1 MTTGRV
7 IPGAILIILGA
18 LFLAANFG
26 YLDWSFVASL
36 WQLWPLLVIIV
47 GVQFFFGSRH
57 QWLAAVLV
65 LVVLVGGAAL
75 VILDGDRW
83 FDSADLKTTTIEG
96 PALAGVRGAE
106 ARIDVGAAR
115 LDIGSQPGS
124 VAATGTFE
132 SRRDP
137 QVTHDVSNGT
147 YTLEVLQKN
156 DVRIFPF
163 DFGRDRLILDLAE
176 GVPWKIDLNTGAADA
191 NLDLT
196 GLTLRELSV
205 DAGAS
210 SLDLTVGPDVAAN
223 ARVVI
228 GGGVGSYRLR
238 LPRDLDITLTTDAGL
253 SSTDVDPGFQK
264 NGDVYHHTGTGER
277 LSVDIDAGVSSIN
290 VKLY

>member
-26 YLDWSFVASL
+26 YLDWGFVASL

-47 GVQFFFGSRH
+47 GVQLFFGSRN

-65 LVVLVGGAAL
+65 LVVLVGGAAAAI
-75 VILDGDRW
+75 VGGDRW
-83 FDSADLKTTTIEG
+83 FGSADLQTTRIEG
-96 PALAGVRGAE
+96 PALSGVRDAE
-106 ARIDVGAAR
+106 VRIDVGAAR

-124 VAATGTFE
+124 AAVTGSFE

-147 YTLEVLQKN
+147 YTLEVLEKN
-156 DVRIFPF
+156 GVRVFPF
-163 DFGRDRLILDLAE
+163 DFGRDKLVLDLAE

-210 SLDLTVGPDVAAN
+210 SLDLTVGPNVAAN

-228 GGGVGSYRLR
+228 GGGAGSYRLR
-238 LPRDLDITLTTDAGL
+238 LPQELDITLTTDAGL

-264 NGDVYHHTGTGER
+264 NGDVYHHAGAGEM
-277 LSVDIDAGVSSIN
+277 LSVDINAGVSSIN
-290 VKLY
+290 VELY

>member
-1 MTTGRV
+1 MTTGRI

-47 GVQFFFGSRH
+47 GVQLFFGSRH

-65 LVVLVGGAAL
+65 LAVLVGGAAL
-75 VILDGDRW
+75 VILGGDRW
-83 FDSADLKTTTIEG
+83 FDNADLQTAKIEG
-96 PALAGVRGAE
+96 PALTGVRDAE
-106 ARIDVGAAR
+106 VHIDVGAAR
-115 LDIGSQPGS
+115 LDIGSQSGS
-124 VAATGTFE
+124 AAATGTFE

-147 YTLEVLQKN
+147 YSLEVQQKN
-156 DVRIFPF
+156 GVRIFPF
-163 DFGRDRLILDLAE
+163 DFGKDRLILDLAE
-176 GVPWKIDLNTGAADA
+176 GVPWKIGLDTGAADA

-210 SLDLTVGPDVAAN
+210 SVDLTVGPDVAAD

-228 GGGVGSYRLR
+228 DGGAGSYRLR
-238 LPRDLDITLTTDAGL
+238 LPRDLDITLSTDTGL
-253 SSTDVDPGFQK
+253 SSTDVDPGFRK
-264 NGDVYHHTGTGER
+264 DGDVYRHTGTGER
-277 LSVDIDAGVSSIN
+277 LSVDINAGVSSIN
-290 VKLY
+290 VELY